1 MTSDAMRVFIR
12 KFEKKMETSV
22 KYLGEN
28 SCSLRR
34 CLYLQSVDLAK
45 AVETGDADKYEPVR
59 IR

>member
-1 MTSDAMRVFIR
+1 MRVFIR